1 LDSARTAVRPLTP
14 LDERTTTSIGRS
26 ARFELVFERRGGR
39 TTLTHAYA
47 EPPFR
52 VGRAFTEGDGLH
64 LILATVAPGI
74 FSGDSLRQIIRVGPG
89 ARVRLT
95 SQSAMQVH
103 PSPGRPPA
111 TIDST
116 FTVGDEGE
124 LRCFWEPL
132 IPFAGAEFAQ
142 RIAIHLSEHARL
154 AWSDAAMT
162 GRAAHG
168 ERWAFQDLSHE
179 LMLRRQESFEYAE
192 RYRIAPATDR
202 PTRRWVAGEASHF
215 GTTLVSG
222 WPVASEF
229 VTSLHESLG
238 RIEGVRAAADRLAD
252 RILLVRF
259 LGNAGAA
266 FREARAFVA
275 AQTGS

>member
-1 LDSARTAVRPLTP
+1 VDPAGTAVRPLTP

-26 ARFELVFERRGGR
+26 ARLELAFERRGGR
-39 TTLTHAYA
+39 TTLTQAYA

-52 VGRAFTEGDGLH
+52 VGRAFTDGDGLH

-95 SQSAMQVH
+95 SQSAIQIH

-111 TIDST
+111 AIDST
-116 FTVGDEGE
+116 FTVGDGGE
-124 LRCFWEPL
+124 LRCFWDPL
-132 IPFAGAEFAQ
+132 IPFAGAAFAQ
-142 RIAIHLSEHARL
+142 RIAIHLSERARL
-154 AWSDAAMT
+154 SWSDAAMT

-168 ERWAFQDLSHE
+168 ERWAFAELSHE
-179 LMLRRQESFEYAE
+179 LLVWRQESFEYAE
-192 RYRIAPATDR
+192 RYRIAPAADR
-202 PTRRWVAGEASHF
+202 PTRPWVAAGASYF
-215 GTTLVSG
+215 GTTLASG

-229 VTSLHESLG
+229 VSGVHESLS
-238 RIEGVRAAADRLAD
+238 RMEGVRAAADRLAD

-259 LGNAGAA
+259 LANAGVP

-275 AQTGS
+275 AQIGP